1 MGRVAERG
9 GRTVPALAACITL
22 LSVWDLVVRPVLPSE
37 LHPAGGLVVAACT
50 VALGLWGG
58 LDADRLGLSPGRLGD
73 GLRYGGL
80 AFGVVTVVLL
90 LGLAIP
96 VTRDSFHSG
105 QADIT
110 AGHLLLQALVTIPI
124 GTVLVE
130 ELAFRGSVLGLF
142 RLAMPTTRAV
152 VACSVLFGLWHVP
165 SVLRAASGSDGHVLA
180 AAAGT
185 FAATFA
191 AGVLFCWLR
200 IRSGSLLA
208 PALAHLATNTAALVV
223 AWFVVH

>member
-1 MGRVAERG
+1 MGRVADRA
-9 GRTVPALAACITL
+9 GRTVPARGVCVAL
-22 LSVWDLVVRPVLPSE
+22 LSVWDIVVRPVLPSE
-37 LHPAGGLVVAACT
+37 LHPAVGLVVAGCT
-50 VALGLWGG
+50 VALGLWAG
-58 LDADRLGLSPGRLGD
+58 LDADGLGLSPRRLGD
-73 GLRYGGL
+73 GIRYGGF
-80 AFGVVTVVLL
+80 AFGVVTAVLL

-105 QADIT
+105 RADIT

-124 GTVLVE
+124 GTVVVE
-130 ELAFRGSVLGLF
+130 ELAFRGAVLGLF
-142 RLAMPTTRAV
+142 RQAMPTTRAV

-165 SVLRAASGSDGHVLA
+165 SVVRAASGSDGQVLA

-208 PALAHLATNTAALVV
+208 PALAHVATNTVALVV

>member
-1 MGRVAERG
+1 V
-9 GRTVPALAACITL
+9 TL
-22 LSVWDLVVRPVLPSE
+22 LSVWDLVVRQALPSE
-37 LHPAGGLVVAACT
+37 LHPAGGLVVAGCT
-50 VALGLWGG
+50 VVLGLWGG
-58 LDADRLGLSPGRLGD
+58 LDADGLGLSPGRLGD

-105 QADIT
+105 RADIS

-124 GTVLVE
+124 GTVVVE

-165 SVLRAASGSDGHVLA
+165 SVLRAASGSGGHVLA

-185 FAATFA
+185 FAATFT

-208 PALAHLATNTAALVV
+208 PTLAHLATNAAALVV